1 MGRNYDVMIFIS
13 IYLCFILKEPLVANF
28 ADIIK
33 IAVMLFNSL
42 GTNVPTI

>member
-13 IYLCFILKEPLVANF
+13 KTFILRRPRVADF

-33 IAVMLFNSL
+33 IAITLIKATLKDSKS
-42 GTNVPTI
+42 